1 MEVERDNLLF
11 DGLVEASH
19 VSKYTSANEGKYA
32 LDENSAIEG
41 QHLVMLRDK
50 KELSPSRD
58 EVKEVLRL
66 YHKVLNELLK
76 KNRKALMQKPNI
88 HLVAASIL
96 RDRHTWL
103 NTVKRLGS
111 IPGVEVGDEFQ
122 YRAELCIIGLHHQI
136 EKGIDYM
143 EKDGMKLATSIV
155 SSGRYPNFM
164 NSSDALI
171 YSGEGGNPLV
181 QNKRPPKD
189 QALTH
194 GNLALKNN
202 MDQKVPVRVI
212 FKQMWKGS
220 KVSTYVYDGL
230 YHVEKCWQ
238 ERGKFGKLI
247 FKFKLK
253 RISGQPKRTQGLTS
267 KIDKY
272 PSNRKVI
279 LASNTFEDNE
289 KVTVGTRNTL
299 DDKRPSSHVFDKTYS
314 VIFNQSKSIGCD
326 CIDGCSDFKNCS
338 CKEWESSSL

>member
-19 VSKYTSANEGKYA
+19 VSKYSSANEGKYA

-50 KELSPSRD
+50 KELSPSCD

-143 EKDGMKLATSIV
+143 EKDRMKLATSIV

-164 NSSDALI
+164 NSSDVLI

-189 QALTH
+189 
-194 GNLALKNN
+194 
-202 MDQKVPVRVI
+202 
-212 FKQMWKGS
+212 
-220 KVSTYVYDGL
+220 
-230 YHVEKCWQ
+230 
-238 ERGKFGKLI
+238 
-247 FKFKLK
+247 K
-253 RISGQPKRTQGLTS
+253 RSHMA
-267 KIDKY
+267 
-272 PSNRKVI
+272 I
-279 LASNTFEDNE
+279 L
-289 KVTVGTRNTL
+289 
-299 DDKRPSSHVFDKTYS
+299 H
-314 VIFNQSKSIGCD
+314 
-326 CIDGCSDFKNCS
+326 
-338 CKEWESSSL
+338 

>member
-155 SSGRYPNFM
+155 SSGRYPNVM
-164 NSSDALI
+164 NSLMDAQILKIVHAKNGKVLPYDHNERLI
-171 YSGEGGNPLV
+171 
-181 QNKRPPKD
+181 
-189 QALTH
+189 
-194 GNLALKNN
+194 
-202 MDQKVPVRVI
+202 VRKLRI
-212 FKQMWKGS
+212 FECG
-220 KVSTYVYDGL
+220 
-230 YHVEKCWQ
+230 
-238 ERGKFGKLI
+238 
-247 FKFKLK
+247 
-253 RISGQPKRTQGLTS
+253 P
-267 KIDKY
+267 
-272 PSNRKVI
+272 
-279 LASNTFEDNE
+279 
-289 KVTVGTRNTL
+289 
-299 DDKRPSSHVFDKTYS
+299 
-314 VIFNQSKSIGCD
+314 
-326 CIDGCSDFKNCS
+326 S
-338 CKEWESSSL
+338 CKCYGSRINRVTQRGI